1 MIHAIPHTHLDAGWI
16 ENIEAYYSNYVVEIF
31 RTLIPELEANP
42 HYRFNWAEVGFL
54 QRWWSSAEKGQKERF
69 KKLVDNGQIQFVGGY
84 WVQSD
89 EANVEYWNQMD
100 NIKLGF

>member
-16 ENIEAYYSNYVVEIF
+16 ENIEAYYNNYVVEIF

-54 QRWWSSAEKGQKERF
+54 
-69 KKLVDNGQIQFVGGY
+69 
-84 WVQSD
+84 
-89 EANVEYWNQMD
+89 
-100 NIKLGF
+100 